1 MKMKVII
8 VGGVAGGATA
18 AARLRRNNEKI
29 DIVLIEKGSDIS
41 YANCGLPYYIGDTI
55 SERSNLFLQTPE
67 SFSKRFNLTVKVN
80 SEVIEIN
87 RENKT
92 VTVKNIAT
100 GRTYL
105 ELYDKL
111 LLSPGAIPVKPPI
124 PGINSKD
131 IFTLRN
137 VEDTDLIKENIRS
150 YSPRRA
156 VIVGAGFIGL
166 ETAENLHH
174 LGIKTTI
181 VEMADQVMA
190 PLDYEMAAIVHQH
203 LKMKGVE
210 FYLNDSVVAFED
222 VEKGKLVRL
231 KSGRSIPAD
240 IIILSIGVKPL
251 SGLAEKAGLNV
262 SAGKGI
268 IVNDYLQTNDPN
280 IYAVGDAVEFKHI
293 VSGLPALPY
302 LAGPANRQG
311 RIAADNI
318 ASGNVRKYLGAIG
331 TGIAKIFDLTAA
343 TTGLNEKALKAA
355 EIKYL
360 SVITHSSS
368 HAGYYPGALPLTIKT
383 IFSPDNGR
391 LLGAQIVGFEG
402 VDKRIDLFAS
412 VLKNG
417 GTIYDLQEIEHA
429 YAPPFSSAKD
439 PVNIAGY
446 AAENILKGKISA
458 ITWDELL
465 KDREKYTVIDV
476 RTAVETALGTIDNA
490 IFIPIDELR
499 NRLNELNPD
508 KNYVITCAVGL
519 RGYLASLILT
529 QNGFKNVRNLSG
541 GYKTYSLAIQ
551 KQSNEDIFKN
561 EHIGKDD
568 MIYSAKPVEKNSA
581 DLPKTVVKLD
591 ACGLQCPGPIMKL
604 KEGIDKLNPG
614 ERIEISATDQGFFKD
629 SKSWC
634 AVTGNTLISLEQ
646 EKGKITALIE
656 KAMPSNFSEA
666 NVPAKTGKTLIVFS
680 DDMDR
685 ALASLVIANGAAS
698 MGRKVTMFFTFW
710 GLNVV
715 KRANPPAVKKDFMGK
730 MFGFML
736 PSSSKKL
743 KLSKMNMGGIG
754 AKMMRDR
761 MKNLKIDSLETM
773 IELALKNGV
782 EMIACQMSMDVMGVK
797 EAELIDGI
805 KIGGVASY
813 LERAEDA
820 GVNLFI

>member
-1 MKMKVII
+1 MKVII

>member
-1 MKMKVII
+1 MKVII

-417 GTIYDLQEIEHA
+417 GTIYDLEEIEHA